1 MQLTPLEKEA
11 GVVPDDPPCDLR
23 GDIHDDFWKLVRFH
37 KIIPGFLTG
46 GISVHFEGLFEHKTP
61 QQTDTDIC
69 FSFSWRNRTHFNF
82 REKSSPNWVH
92 IRPSANCG
100 IEAPLLSCYKRASNM
115 PSSSLFLT
123 EKLCVWLCQTPNTP
137 LDCKG
142 VSGRVFGYWDVS
154 WAVSECVS
162 EGVSGALSESPKP
175 LWAKL
180 LGTCKLRNR
189 DPIGTQIIWAKC

>member
-1 MQLTPLEKEA
+1 MQLTPLLEKEA

-46 GISVHFEGLFEHKTP
+46 WISVHFEGLFEHKTP
-61 QQTDTDIC
+61 HQTDTDIC

-82 REKSSPNWVH
+82 REKSSPNWVFARAQTVALKPRYFPA
-92 IRPSANCG
+92 ISVPPTCCR
-100 IEAPLLSCYKRASNM
+100 LLF
-115 PSSSLFLT
+115 FLV